1 MKSIRKTEPND
12 KRLIGKSLKKARRDP
27 EYRKRHLD
35 RIIKIQQ
42 IYEEDRKDLEVTA
55 EQY

>member
-35 RIIKIQQ
+35 RIIKIQR